1 MKELQQDCS
10 RTSQGAKHD
19 DKMNSLNTKVLHRR
33 HKLYICSLMR
43 FSLMVLS
50 SGVLLVSVHDALL
63 ASVCD
68 VTHSKWKCVVAITLG
83 NQHCSRTT
91 AGWWVTWRKFDFF
104 LSHGHKTDGLL
115 NNMNTST
122 VYGAYT
128 GLTDEMCVCTQDLTS
143 LQEIAISH
151 HYLNKI
157 MQIFKQ
163 NSSFQ

>member
-1 MKELQQDCS
+1 
-10 RTSQGAKHD
+10 
-19 DKMNSLNTKVLHRR
+19 
-33 HKLYICSLMR
+33 
-43 FSLMVLS
+43 
-50 SGVLLVSVHDALL
+50 
-63 ASVCD
+63 
-68 VTHSKWKCVVAITLG
+68 
-83 NQHCSRTT
+83 
-91 AGWWVTWRKFDFF
+91 
-104 LSHGHKTDGLL
+104 
-115 NNMNTST
+115 MNTST